1 MRRRDFIALVGGA
14 PIALSAPAQGQSGR
28 VYRVGTLLPGPP
40 MLPTEGRGA
49 ILLENLE
56 KLGYKLGQNLVYET
70 RGAKGKVALVPQ
82 MMLELVAA
90 KVDAVVTVSYPAA
103 AAAKVSG
110 VPTVIASGSGDPV
123 TTGLVNSLSKPGGTV
138 TGIADDAAMLS
149 TKRLSLLKALLPNL
163 QRVAMLWNKE
173 DLGMSQR
180 YEASAKAA
188 RDIGVQVQA
197 LGVREPDDFDDAF
210 TAMNREN
217 PAAILMVSDS
227 ITLLNRKRVIEYA
240 AIHRIP
246 AIYEADNIVQD
257 GGLMSYGADDHESFS
272 RAAALVDRIFKG
284 AKPADLPV
292 EQPTRYLFVI
302 NMKTAKAMDLSVPN
316 NLAALADR
324 VIE

>member
-1 MRRRDFIALVGGA
+1 
-14 PIALSAPAQGQSGR
+14 
-28 VYRVGTLLPGPP
+28 
-40 MLPTEGRGA
+40 
-49 ILLENLE
+49 
-56 KLGYKLGQNLVYET
+56 
-70 RGAKGKVALVPQ
+70 
-82 MMLELVAA
+82 MLELMAA

-123 TTGLVNSLSKPGGTV
+123 TTGLVNSLAKPGGTV

-188 RDIGVQVQA
+188 RNIGVQVQA

-210 TAMNREN
+210 AAMNREN
-217 PAAILMVSDS
+217 PEAILMVSDS
-227 ITLLNRKRVIEYA
+227 LTLLNRKRVIQYA
-240 AIHRIP
+240 ATHRIP

-257 GGLMSYGADDHESFS
+257 GGLMSYGADEHESFS

-302 NMKTAKAMDLSVPN
+302 NMKTAKAMNLSVPN